1 MFLDCVKCPH
11 FFTWLYLAP
20 NIFLSVLFVFS
31 GFGTFLPKFY
41 QVIDEILRLGPQF
54 HQILFYYVLDLVP
67 FPGFLIKYRNIGPHS
82 WSTSGNGSIWF
93 CAIQISSQGCLGPSM
108 ECAGRLM
115 YGCWPFHKFADCL
128 WESSMDKAWRYTLG
142 KNSWIKVQRVLYS
155 TFW

>member
-1 MFLDCVKCPH
+1 MERQKLPKQGWNQIISSSTTDSLKRL
-11 FFTWLYLAP
+11 FT
-20 NIFLSVLFVFS
+20 NKIFVINVMAASLTLFVFS

-41 QVIDEILRLGPQF
+41 QVIYEILKLGPQF
-54 HQILFYYVLDLVP
+54 YRIHFYYVIDLVP

-128 WESSMDKAWRYTLG
+128 
-142 KNSWIKVQRVLYS
+142 
-155 TFW
+155 

>member
-1 MFLDCVKCPH
+1 MSASI
-11 FFTWLYLAP
+11 TM
-20 NIFLSVLFVFS
+20 FVFS

-41 QVIDEILRLGPQF
+41 QVIDEILKLGPQF
-54 HQILFYYVLDLVP
+54 CRIHFYYVLALVP

-108 ECAGRLM
+108 EYAGRLM
-115 YGCWPFHKFADCL
+115 YGCWPFHKFADFM

-142 KNSWIKVQRVLYS
+142 KNIWVKVQRVLYS
-155 TFW
+155 IFSNLCYFHWSRWRLKTSY